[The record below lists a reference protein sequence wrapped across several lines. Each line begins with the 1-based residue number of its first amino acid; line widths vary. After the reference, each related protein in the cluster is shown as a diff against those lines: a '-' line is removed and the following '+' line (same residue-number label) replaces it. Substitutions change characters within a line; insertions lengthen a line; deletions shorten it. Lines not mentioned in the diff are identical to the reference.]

1 MLFESWPLRLMWLV
15 IGGRSLR
22 YFSDLDDGEAAARSS
37 DEPFYILESLVRIV
51 AFAERRS

>member
-1 MLFESWPLRLMWLV
+1 MWLV